1 MIMTV
6 KEITADDAG
15 HRHAEM
21 TRDDLCVDFAML
33 PDERQR
39 RLERVAGGFA
49 ETHRCAGIKD
59 PTTAID
65 GQIRMACV
73 QFDRECKMHGAG

>member
-1 MIMTV
+1 MTI

-21 TRDDLCVDFAML
+21 TRDDLRVDFAML
-33 PDERQR
+33 PDKRQR

-59 PTTAID
+59 PATGID
-65 GQIRMACV
+65 GQIWVPCV
-73 QFDRECKMHGAG
+73 QFDR